1 MENIQKQI
9 MQDSI
14 TFLKEKNK
22 DGRATLTGL
31 LSLMKNKALDLKVD
45 VLDDATSISTI
56 QKFIKQ
62 LEDELDAFK
71 QANRED
77 RVTTLTYQLD
87 LVKKYLPTF
96 LTSDEIKEIILSLPD
111 QSVKCVMPYFKQ
123 NYTGKVDMGLVSK
136 VIKSLS

>member
-14 TFLKEKNK
+14 TFLKQKNK
-22 DGRATLTGL
+22 EGRATLTGL
-31 LSLMKNKALDLKVD
+31 LSLMKNKALDLKVEL
-45 VLDDATSISTI
+45 LDDATAISTI

-62 LEDELDAFK
+62 LEDELEAFK

-77 RVTTLTYQLD
+77 RVVTLNYQLE
-87 LVKKYLPTF
+87 LVKNYLPTF
-96 LTSDEIKEIILSLPD
+96 LSEQEIKEIILSLPD